1 MGFGY
6 AQIEIKHV
14 GGIGIAPTVHTGA
27 GSITATVITPCPAMR
42 SWPAMG

>member
-14 GGIGIAPTVHTGA
+14 GGIGIAPTVHTDA

-42 SWPAMG
+42 